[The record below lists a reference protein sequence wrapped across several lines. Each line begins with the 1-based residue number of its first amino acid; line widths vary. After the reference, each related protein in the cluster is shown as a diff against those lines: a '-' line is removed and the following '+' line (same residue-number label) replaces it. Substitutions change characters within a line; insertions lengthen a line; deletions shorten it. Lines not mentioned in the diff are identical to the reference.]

1 MDQRWTAS
9 NSVEGHVQIKECIT
23 EKQLKKLIELV
34 WLWGKI
40 SIQNLLSEKGLE
52 FFCFTLQMS
61 HIYKSSVMQFIFN
74 YKMEP
79 THHNIYV
86 QKKSCLNC
94 TEINILFWNYKIG

>member
-1 MDQRWTAS
+1 M
-9 NSVEGHVQIKECIT
+9 EGCVQIKQCIT

-52 FFCFTLQMS
+52 FLLLSLQRS
-61 HIYKSSVMQFIFN
+61 HTYKSSFMQFIFN
-74 YKMEP
+74 YEVEL
-79 THHNIYV
+79 THYNIYV

-94 TEINILFWNYKIG
+94 TEINTLLKLQN